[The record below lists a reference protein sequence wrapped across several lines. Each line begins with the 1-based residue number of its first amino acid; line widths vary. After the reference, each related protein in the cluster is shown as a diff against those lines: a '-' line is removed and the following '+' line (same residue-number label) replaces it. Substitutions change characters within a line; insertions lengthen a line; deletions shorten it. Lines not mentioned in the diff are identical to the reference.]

1 MKTNGIESIF
11 VGAKAAC
18 LSKGQ
23 NSITLLVIHHGT
35 TASPLSL
42 QCYCNKTTQ
51 SIRQNST
58 IVENQLKTE
67 KKIEEKTFIDVVSV
81 PK

>member
-11 VGAKAAC
+11 VGAKAAY

-23 NSITLLVIHHGT
+23 NSTLLVIHHGT

-67 KKIEEKTFIDVVSV
+67 KNIEEKTLIDVVSV